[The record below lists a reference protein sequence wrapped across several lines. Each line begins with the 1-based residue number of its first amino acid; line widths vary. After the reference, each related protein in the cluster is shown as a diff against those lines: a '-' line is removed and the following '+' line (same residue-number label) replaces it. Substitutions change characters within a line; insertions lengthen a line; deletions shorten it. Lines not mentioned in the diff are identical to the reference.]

1 MNQEQFIKDW
11 RKFLIDLGI
20 SETELA
26 KALATP
32 QTNLNRKIR
41 TGAIKYLELS
51 EIVERFGYT
60 VEIRKKE
67 S

>member
-1 MNQEQFIKDW
+1 MDQNKLGKDW
-11 RKFLIDLGI
+11 RKFLIDIGMN
-20 SETELA
+20 ETELA
-26 KALATP
+26 KALGTP

-51 EIVERFGYT
+51 EIVEQYGYT

-67 S
+67 